1 MAEKTK
7 VAKSAKA
14 KKGSGKFFKFFR
26 DIVSETKKITWP
38 TGKTVLNNTIVVI
51 VSVLVIGAFIWALDA
66 ILANGLKF
74 LLEWLAGLSK

>member
-38 TGKTVLNNTIVVI
+38 SGKTVFNNTVVVI
-51 VSVLVIGAFIWALDA
+51 VSVVVVGAFIWALDA
-66 ILANGLKF
+66 GLVYLLKLILK
-74 LLEWLAGLSK
+74 

>member
-38 TGKTVLNNTIVVI
+38 SGKTVLNNTIVVI
-51 VSVLVIGAFIWALDA
+51 VSVLVVGAFIWALDA
-66 ILANGLKF
+66 GLAYLLKLILK
-74 LLEWLAGLSK
+74 

>member
-7 VAKSAKA
+7 VAKSTKA

-26 DIVSETKKITWP
+26 DIVSETRKITWP

-66 ILANGLKF
+66 GLAF
-74 LLEWLAGLSK
+74 LLKLILK

>member
-7 VAKSAKA
+7 

-51 VSVLVIGAFIWALDA
+51 VSVLVVGAFIWALDA
-66 ILANGLKF
+66 GLAYLLKLILK
-74 LLEWLAGLSK
+74 